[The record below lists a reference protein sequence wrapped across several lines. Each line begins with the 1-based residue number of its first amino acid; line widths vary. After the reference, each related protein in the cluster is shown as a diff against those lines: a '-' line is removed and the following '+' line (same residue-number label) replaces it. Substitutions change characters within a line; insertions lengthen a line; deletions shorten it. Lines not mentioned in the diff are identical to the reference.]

1 MRRKTLENALSAKLG
16 GFTKEDVAEAISR
29 SGFDAKIR
37 GERLSTE
44 EFAVLSN
51 HLTDIKIS
59 R

>member
-16 GFTKEDVAEAISR
+16 GFTKDDVAEAIR
-29 SGFDAKIR
+29 LSGFDPKIR